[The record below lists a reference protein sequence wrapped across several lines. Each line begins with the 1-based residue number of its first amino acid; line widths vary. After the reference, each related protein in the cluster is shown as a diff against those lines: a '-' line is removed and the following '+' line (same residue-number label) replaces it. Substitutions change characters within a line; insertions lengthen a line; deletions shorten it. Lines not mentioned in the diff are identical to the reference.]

1 MSEENI
7 LNAIGNIDDKII
19 ESTLNSK
26 RKIKFTPLKKAI
38 AIIAAVIIVIGGCSI
53 AIAKAPVIWSYN
65 IGGEAV
71 EEVEGITIE
80 KNPDIKAGILYS
92 TAEINNKLGVSLIT
106 SELIN
111 DEYYY
116 QPIIEDDVLMRIDL
130 WNSEALSKEGN
141 KNLSILTTFLTQ
153 NATEKY
159 NPKGNDLD
167 AAGGKVLLENYH
179 IKQLD
184 CDAVIYTFED
194 FETRNSV
201 DILYENIRYHYIFDN
216 FTLDEVKGILD
227 TLYI

>member
-1 MSEENI
+1 MREENI

-19 ESTLNSK
+19 ESALNSK
-26 RKIKFTPLKKAI
+26 RKNKFTPLKKAI
-38 AIIAAVIIVIGGCSI
+38 VIIAAVIIIIGVCGI
-53 AIAKAPVIWSYN
+53 ATAKAPIIWSYN
-65 IGGEAV
+65 IGSEVV
-71 EEVEGITIE
+71 EGVEGISVE
-80 KNPDIKAGILYS
+80 KNPDMESGVLYNTTEIK
-92 TAEINNKLGVSLIT
+92 NKLGVSLIT

-116 QPIIEDDVLMRIDL
+116 NPIIEDDVLMRVDL
-130 WNSEALSKEGN
+130 WNAEALSKEGN
-141 KNLSILTTFLTQ
+141 KNLSVLTSFLTQ

-159 NPKGNDLD
+159 NPEGNDLD

-194 FETRNSV
+194 YEIRISV
-201 DILYENIRYHYIFDN
+201 DILYENIRCHYIFDN

-227 TLYI
+227 TLYV